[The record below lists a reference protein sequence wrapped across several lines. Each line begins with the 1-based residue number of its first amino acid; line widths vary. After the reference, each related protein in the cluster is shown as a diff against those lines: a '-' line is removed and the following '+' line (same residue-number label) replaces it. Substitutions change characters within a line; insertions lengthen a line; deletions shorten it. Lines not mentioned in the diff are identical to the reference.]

1 MPMLTNSNRTKKRL
15 LVGFTAGFLAI
26 NGAQGIYQALLM
38 DRRKRQFLAY
48 LKNDASVTF
57 GNFHRGSVYGYKHI
71 RSSQDVY
78 FAVRQLADE
87 RFIVRRHAQIWG
99 LPESYLALISTITF
113 SVILLIMSMIR
124 WLRKTI
130 LSRFVLGIV

>member
-1 MPMLTNSNRTKKRL
+1 MLTNSNRTKKRL

-48 LKNDASVTF
+48 LKNDARVTF

-78 FAVRQLADE
+78 FAVDNSLMNDLSFVDMP
-87 RFIVRRHAQIWG
+87 RFGGCQK
-99 LPESYLALISTITF
+99 
-113 SVILLIMSMIR
+113 VI
-124 WLRKTI
+124 
-130 LSRFVLGIV
+130 